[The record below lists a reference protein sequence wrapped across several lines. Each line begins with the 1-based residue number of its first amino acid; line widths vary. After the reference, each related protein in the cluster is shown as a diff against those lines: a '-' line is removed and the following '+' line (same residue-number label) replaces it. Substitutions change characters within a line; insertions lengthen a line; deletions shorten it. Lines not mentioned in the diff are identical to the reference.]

1 MNKYNKRILYS
12 PEYFFLS
19 IKEVEKTY
27 NFKCCISSTP
37 FDENWKN
44 KAKELIKEL
53 EQDKIK
59 QIELTFEFLY
69 NYYTDNNRFEEL
81 EKICSIKKSFEEDR
95 LTKSIKDLEQ
105 KYILNSVYINEY
117 LTAQIKQKGIM
128 EDSSNF
134 ASKKEE
140 FQKYIFYSEILETDL
155 NNVENA
161 MYILDFYSKKEG
173 FKEVLNIDNE
183 FQEYQ
188 NNIKL
193 VINEEFQ
200 KEDYTK
206 LLQQILD
213 QKEFHQKLREILE
226 SKSVKDYLE
235 SKHNIINGD
244 FDLQFGNGNYL
255 KKGYNEF
262 INSFKKDITYLNDL
276 IIIKF
281 LPKNIRV
288 FICPYMRI
296 ALNPLF
302 IKISDSLK
310 QDENAMNEIFKAYLI
325 IILVHGVVQLV
336 KFLNTN
342 EQTLSI
348 NNSQST
354 SKNREGGMTFINYIF
369 GVSIINSINIEQSKK
384 INDEKSWDNIDI
396 LKKIFEEENEIKSNE
411 EIKVKSK
418 FFIKFYDTNFENE
431 MEDNKLDNDPWCDID

>member
-1 MNKYNKRILYS
+1 LPKKKKNISKNYEALPKMGIRYIYIYLNYIKSLIKNNDKSNIAFYKDKKIKLDIIILFGYFMNKHNKRILYS
-12 PEYFFLS
+12 PEYYFLS
-19 IKEVEKTY
+19 IKEVEKAY

-44 KAKELIKEL
+44 KPIELIKEV
-53 EQDKIK
+53 EKDKIK

-69 NYYTDNNRFEEL
+69 NYYNDNNRFEEL
-81 EKICSIKKSFEEDR
+81 DKICSIKKSFKEDK

-134 ASKKEE
+134 ASKIEE
-140 FQKYIFYSEILETDL
+140 FQNYIFYSEILKTDV

-161 MYILDFYSKKEG
+161 LNILDFYSKKEG
-173 FKEVLNIDNE
+173 FNEELNIDKE

-206 LLQQILD
+206 LLEQILG
-213 QKEFHQKLREILE
+213 QEEFHQKLREILE

-235 SKHNIINGD
+235 SKRNFINGD
-244 FDLQFGNGNYL
+244 FDVQFVNDNCICDNYL
-255 KKGYNEF
+255 KEGYNKF
-262 INSFKKDITYLNDL
+262 INSFKDDITYLKNL

-281 LPKNIRV
+281 LPKNIRAFV
-288 FICPYMRI
+288 CPYMRI

-302 IKISDSLK
+302 IEISD
-310 QDENAMNEIFKAYLI
+310 
-325 IILVHGVVQLV
+325 
-336 KFLNTN
+336 
-342 EQTLSI
+342 
-348 NNSQST
+348 
-354 SKNREGGMTFINYIF
+354 
-369 GVSIINSINIEQSKK
+369 
-384 INDEKSWDNIDI
+384 
-396 LKKIFEEENEIKSNE
+396 
-411 EIKVKSK
+411 
-418 FFIKFYDTNFENE
+418 
-431 MEDNKLDNDPWCDID
+431 

>member
-1 MNKYNKRILYS
+1 MKIIKIYKLNMKDNIDGNSLLLECVELLLDIINNKTKFYTFKVQSLSINLKSFDEDISFYRRIMYDFSSFSSIAKKKKNISKNYEALPKLGIRNIYIYLNYLKSLIKYKDKNNIILYKDKKIKLDILILFEYFMNKYNKRILYS

-37 FDENWKN
+37 FDEKWKN

-81 EKICSIKKSFEEDR
+81 EKICLIKKSFEEDR

-117 LTAQIKQKGIM
+117 LTAQIKKKGIM

-161 MYILDFYSKKEG
+161 MNILDFYSKKEG
-173 FKEVLNIDNE
+173 FQEVLNIDNE

-213 QKEFHQKLREILE
+213 QKEFHQKLKEILE
-226 SKSVKDYLE
+226 SKSVKDYFE
-235 SKHNIINGD
+235 SKQNFINGD
-244 FDLQFGNGNYL
+244 FDVQFSNDNYL

-288 FICPYMRI
+288 FVCPYM
-296 ALNPLF
+296 
-302 IKISDSLK
+302 
-310 QDENAMNEIFKAYLI
+310 
-325 IILVHGVVQLV
+325 
-336 KFLNTN
+336 
-342 EQTLSI
+342 
-348 NNSQST
+348 
-354 SKNREGGMTFINYIF
+354 
-369 GVSIINSINIEQSKK
+369 
-384 INDEKSWDNIDI
+384 
-396 LKKIFEEENEIKSNE
+396 
-411 EIKVKSK
+411 
-418 FFIKFYDTNFENE
+418 
-431 MEDNKLDNDPWCDID
+431 